1 MFVGSKQAMMTL
13 PSFLSGLEMKSAVC
27 DGPNGMR
34 FPHGP
39 GLVPPGDPSL
49 APLPSIRRTNY
60 DGLMLTLPA
69 LLFHNGLP
77 NLPQSLIEP
86 HRNRAGVWRIKFSYE
101 AGEPLSWTSS
111 RRQRWPLN
119 FANSAKSN
127 WLTRSPARLRARR
140 VTPRC
145 ESLSSHDLNCQT
157 QRSRHV
163 QGAKRKQ
170 ELKKQPKAKIKTIA
184 AAPSQKTSGWQ
195 PTFGSGK
202 MK

>member
-1 MFVGSKQAMMTL
+1 
-13 PSFLSGLEMKSAVC
+13 MKSAVC

-39 GLVPPGDPSL
+39 GLVPPGDQSL

-101 AGEPLSWTSS
+101 AGEPLSMDIVQAATMASQLRELGEIELADEVTS
-111 RRQRWPLN
+111 
-119 FANSAKSN
+119 AVTSA
-127 WLTRSPARLRARR
+127 TRYA
-140 VTPRC
+140 T
-145 ESLSSHDLNCQT
+145 
-157 QRSRHV
+157 
-163 QGAKRKQ
+163 
-170 ELKKQPKAKIKTIA
+170 
-184 AAPSQKTSGWQ
+184 
-195 PTFGSGK
+195 
-202 MK
+202 M